1 MTELKRPTLDRPINA
16 HERDLLLWK
25 QFIKP
30 KRTNS
35 FSQFIYNTYRHFLVD
50 QSYKFSPPVANK
62 PDKKN
67 DFRPAPLRRI
77 DMPDQQPLPMP
88 VDPLPTQSL
97 DSSSTSSESLKAA
110 EQNTSST
117 TQDLEPKL
125 DDSQTIFHSTKL
137 TTFSQLEQIKP
148 HVIRALEYQ
157 LAQSKAKL
165 NSFFYNNALTAQR
178 VTLIATTLDRLHSVN
193 SCEDLLGE
201 LHILKDA
208 NAQLTAEFPRS
219 GRGSLHKTLEQLLVV
234 KKIQSKSSIY
244 PRQYTYKNV
253 IHPGVL
259 IQLSARYNNQST
271 VNQQKPKAR
280 LSTDVTQ
287 ALDKQQ
293 HFTWQKSIVIKA
305 LAVQF
310 SATVHKFKAKT
321 VCNFF
326 HRKDLSRTKANLLA
340 GCMLDIEQAETPE
353 AVVALLRELESANEK
368 ITERNNTSSYYPP
381 VTPGT
386 LGELLL
392 AGDVAQASNF
402 IDLGLAVFLNKAKQ
416 FDQAQFNKDICFIKP
431 SAPSPKNPTSLLG
444 ISIDSIK
451 GQLEPMT
458 ATRGLYM

>member
-1 MTELKRPTLDRPINA
+1 M
-16 HERDLLLWK
+16 
-25 QFIKP
+25 
-30 KRTNS
+30 
-35 FSQFIYNTYRHFLVD
+35 
-50 QSYKFSPPVANK
+50 
-62 PDKKN
+62 
-67 DFRPAPLRRI
+67 
-77 DMPDQQPLPMP
+77 
-88 VDPLPTQSL
+88 
-97 DSSSTSSESLKAA
+97 
-110 EQNTSST
+110 
-117 TQDLEPKL
+117 
-125 DDSQTIFHSTKL
+125 
-137 TTFSQLEQIKP
+137 
-148 HVIRALEYQ
+148 
-157 LAQSKAKL
+157 
-165 NSFFYNNALTAQR
+165 
-178 VTLIATTLDRLHSVN
+178 
-193 SCEDLLGE
+193 
-201 LHILKDA
+201 
-208 NAQLTAEFPRS
+208 
-219 GRGSLHKTLEQLLVV
+219 
-234 KKIQSKSSIY
+234 
-244 PRQYTYKNV
+244 
-253 IHPGVL
+253 
-259 IQLSARYNNQST
+259 
-271 VNQQKPKAR
+271 
-280 LSTDVTQ
+280 
-287 ALDKQQ
+287 
-293 HFTWQKSIVIKA
+293 IKA